1 MFENRWQRVPV
12 LLVTPAVAAVALG
25 LAGCG
30 SSPSNAAS
38 PSASTASP
46 ASTGNSAGVDA
57 QTVTFTAAKLRT
69 ALLTK
74 INGVPAAMPAAQGT
88 YSTLPGM
95 KQAKEPGV
103 TVSPTAC
110 ADNSAAGFNTTAVE
124 SAPAASVAFKVGG
137 NGVSE
142 VLMAPSAS
150 AAATAI
156 EQEASAQ
163 CAHYTATVDGKTY
176 DYSVKDSAISGIG
189 QDARVINVQTAG
201 YPSDDVWSILYR
213 GNGFV
218 GAVTVVGPNSS
229 ETAVREVGSEA
240 YKYAVKALS

>member
-12 LLVTPAVAAVALG
+12 LLVAPAVAAVALG

-30 SSPSNAAS
+30 SSPSHAAS
-38 PSASTASP
+38 PTASTANP
-46 ASTGNSAGVDA
+46 AGVDA
-57 QTVTFTAAKLRT
+57 QTVTFTAAKLRS

-74 INGVPAAMPAAQGT
+74 INGVTAAVPAAQGT

-95 KQAKEPGV
+95 KQAKQPGV
-103 TVSPTAC
+103 TVSPKAC
-110 ADNSAAGFNTTAVE
+110 ADNSAAGFNTSAVE
-124 SAPAASVAFKVGG
+124 NAPAASVAFKVGG

-163 CAHYTATVDGKTY
+163 CAHYTATVSGKTY
-176 DYSVKDSAISGIG
+176 DYSVTDSSVSGVG
-189 QDARVINVQTAG
+189 QDARLINVQTAG

-213 GNGFV
+213 GDGFV

-229 ETAVREVGSEA
+229 ETAVKELGNEA
-240 YKYAVKALS
+240 YKYAAKALS